1 MPQRSDG
8 RHTRELRPVQ
18 IQRKFV
24 PNSAGSALINIG
36 NTRVLCTANI
46 EATVPQFLRDT
57 KQGWLTA
64 EYSMLPGATSTRTP
78 RESTQGKQ
86 SGRTIEIQRLIG
98 RSLRQAVDLQRLN
111 EHTIR
116 VDCDVIQADGGTR
129 TAAITGACIAVYDA
143 LDSWNFN
150 AFRGWVAAIS
160 VGIVHRELRLDLNY
174 EEDAMADTDLN
185 VVMLQNHGYVEIQG
199 TAEGAPLPSE
209 RLHEMLALAQEGIET
224 LFSFQHR
231 ALEGT

>member
-1 MPQRSDG
+1 MSKRSDG
-8 RHTRELRPVQ
+8 RHTRELRPVK

-24 PNSAGSALINIG
+24 LNSAGSALIDVG

-46 EATVPQFLRDT
+46 EPTVPQFLRDT

-64 EYSMLPGATSTRTP
+64 EYSMLPGATSTRTL

-98 RSLRQAVDLQRLN
+98 RSLRQAVDLQRLR

-143 LDSWNFN
+143 LHSWNFK
-150 AFRGWVAAIS
+150 AFRGWVAATS

-185 VVMLQNHGYVEIQG
+185 VVVLQDCGYVEVQG

-209 RLHEMLALAQEGIET
+209 RLHELLDLAQEGIDT
-224 LFSFQHR
+224 LFSVQHQ
-231 ALEGT
+231 ALEGD

>member
-1 MPQRSDG
+1 MSKRSDG
-8 RHTRELRPVQ
+8 RHTRELRPVK

-24 PNSAGSALINIG
+24 LNSAGSALIDVG

-46 EATVPQFLRDT
+46 EPTVPQFLRDT

-64 EYSMLPGATSTRTP
+64 EYSMLPGATSTRTL

-98 RSLRQAVDLQRLN
+98 RSLRQAVDLQRLR

-143 LDSWNFN
+143 LHSWNFN
-150 AFRGWVAAIS
+150 AFRGWVAATS

-185 VVMLQNHGYVEIQG
+185 VVVLQDCGYVEVQG

-209 RLHEMLALAQEGIET
+209 RLHEMLDLAHEGIET
-224 LFSFQHR
+224 LFSVQHQ
-231 ALEGT
+231 ALEGD